1 MPWLPRS
8 PTSWVVMFGF
18 GLEYFAKFCHT
29 VVCEGQCRYPVARST
44 IYQES
49 VEAVTGQVFIRAL
62 AAVPRTL
69 CLSMDGLDCLQR

>member
-1 MPWLPRS
+1 MYLVP
-8 PTSWVVMFGF
+8 
-18 GLEYFAKFCHT
+18 
-29 VVCEGQCRYPVARST
+29 RST